1 MKRNIHVLQIAFTY
15 IGTIVGAG
23 FATGQEILQFFT
35 QYGRWA
41 TLTIMLSTLVF
52 IWLGTRMMLMAHD
65 ISAQS
70 YEDLNKHLFGS
81 NAGKW
86 ISWFTL
92 IVLIGV
98 NSVMLA
104 GSGSVF
110 VEQLHLHY
118 QTGLLITLI
127 GTYLLLNKGIKAIL
141 HMNTI
146 VVPLMITISIL
157 LVHSTLSMP
166 NPHSFI
172 TNTTDHSALRTWISP
187 ILYTSF
193 NLAMA
198 QVVLVPLGSQT
209 YSRNT
214 IRWGGVLGGIGVGFM
229 LMAAH
234 FVMSAQMPGIQQFE
248 IPMGSIAYRL
258 GALVEIIY
266 ILLIFMEIFS
276 TFVADIYG
284 LSLQIRQH
292 VQVSPKLVTLF
303 IMLTCFLIS
312 QFGFSSLLSVLY
324 PIFGVLSL
332 IWVSKL
338 IMAGRGKPIRSS
350 RPHSSFRY
358 PNSKSGDTRHG

>member
-15 IGTIVGAG
+15 IGTVVGAG

-41 TLTIMLSTLVF
+41 TLTIMLSTLIFV
-52 IWLGTRMMLMAHD
+52 WLGTKMMLIAHD
-65 ISAQS
+65 ISARS
-70 YEDLNKHLFGS
+70 YEDLNRHLFGTKV
-81 NAGKW
+81 GKW

-92 IVLIGV
+92 IVLICV

-104 GSGSVF
+104 GAGSVF
-110 VEQLHLHY
+110 VERLHLHY

-127 GTYLLLNKGIKAIL
+127 GTYLLLSKGIKAIL

-146 VVPLMITISIL
+146 VVPMMMIMSIL
-157 LVHSTLSMP
+157 LIHSTLSMP
-166 NPHSFI
+166 NPQSFI
-172 TNTTDHSALRTWISP
+172 TNTSDHNMLRAWISP
-187 ILYTSF
+187 LLYTSF

-198 QVVLVPLGSQT
+198 QAVLVPLGSQT
-209 YSRNT
+209 FSRKT
-214 IRWGGVLGGIGVGFM
+214 IRWGGILGGIGVGFM
-229 LMAAH
+229 LMSAH
-234 FVMSAQMPGIQQFE
+234 FAMSAHMPGIRQFE

-266 ILLIFMEIFS
+266 IFLIFMEIFS

-284 LSLQIRQH
+284 VSLQIRQH
-292 VQVSPKLVTLF
+292 IQISPRLITLF

-324 PIFGVLSL
+324 PIFGMLSL
-332 IWVSKL
+332 VWVGKL
-338 IMAGRGKPIRSS
+338 IMAGRGGPFRSS
-350 RPHSSFRY
+350 RPRSSFRHSD
-358 PNSKSGDTRHG
+358 SKSGDTRHG